1 MSKPT
6 LYLANN
12 YGFSEVGKRSLQ
24 PIEETLSEMGFE
36 IWEPFKRCNAV
47 STVESDAPIRM
58 ANGNAKD
65 IRECDIVFA
74 IVNGEPPDVGVFC
87 EIGIAAA
94 WDKPRVFFRDDF
106 RVCTDSQEIPANLMM
121 TTGFRDLQTFKQHC
135 YVSVAELMDQQ
146 KYLAQFV
153 RLFLVE

>member
-1 MSKPT
+1 MARPT

-12 YGFSEVGKRSLQ
+12 YGFSEVGKLSLK
-24 PIEETLSEMGFE
+24 PIEEVLMKMGFD

-47 STVESDAPIRM
+47 STVELDSPVDI

-65 IRECDIVFA
+65 IRACDIVFA

-94 WDKPRVFFRDDF
+94 LDKPRVFFRDDF
-106 RVCTDSQEIPANLMM
+106 RVCTDSQDIPASDDDD
-121 TTGFRDLQTFKQHC
+121 R
-135 YVSVAELMDQQ
+135 V
-146 KYLAQFV
+146 
-153 RLFLVE
+153 